1 MKLMELLEQGKKATR
16 ELFDYDYIYTDDV
29 NGTFAFTN
37 NEAVEMYNIGLSDL
51 TRNDWYEYKEYKTNF
66 EFKEGDKYYSENERG
81 YIYAL
86 KYEKLVTEDEAIE
99 NFNAFP
105 NKELAEFIQKK
116 QLLERELMVFSYL
129 NGCSEI
135 DWSDA
140 TCKYYIETI
149 NNKGGIK
156 SKKEYATWHQSLDN
170 VFFNNEEI
178 CEKAMELYE
187 NEIKEVMEMKI
198 KLGF

>member
-51 TRNDWYEYKEYKTNF
+51 TRNDWYEYEEYKTNF
-66 EFKEGDKYYSENERG
+66 EFEEGMDDAYIIDNAEIYPLPCLKQNHYAG
-81 YIYAL
+81 YI
-86 KYEKLVTEDEAIE
+86 K

-116 QLLERELMVFSYL
+116 QLLERKLIVFSYL
-129 NGCSEI
+129 NGASEI
-135 DWSDA
+135 DWSKG
-140 TCKYYIETI
+140 TQKYNIEADSNGVYDTEI
-149 NNKGGIK
+149 VYNT
-156 SKKEYATWHQSLDN
+156 E
-170 VFFNNEEI
+170 FNDMQKTYFKDEET
-178 CEKAMELYE
+178 CEKALGLYK
-187 NEIKEVMEMKI
+187 NEIKEVMEKKI